1 MRIPAVT
8 DRDQVPEDQRHVWD
22 AIVASR
28 GSVRG
33 PFALLMHSPEV
44 AGRVAHLG
52 TFVRFESSLEPR
64 ARELAAMVTAHLL
77 DCEYEAAAHER
88 QAREAGVSDV
98 TLQAIRGKRF
108 GEVDAADQWVCE
120 LARQLVVDHRIA
132 PAVFDTALGRLGE
145 RGLVELTATVGYY
158 AMIAA
163 TLNAFETPSPGGVA

>member
-8 DRDQVPEDQRHVWD
+8 DRDQVPEDQRHLWD
-22 AIVASR
+22 AIAASR

-44 AGRVAHLG
+44 AGRVAHVG
-52 TFVRFESSLEPR
+52 TFVRFESSLEPSV
-64 ARELAAMVTAHLL
+64 RELAAMVTAHLL

-88 QAREAGVSDV
+88 AAREAGVSET
-98 TLQAIRGKRF
+98 TLQAIRGGRYA
-108 GEVDAADQWVCE
+108 EVDAAHRWVCE

-132 PAVFDTALGRLGE
+132 PATFDAARDRLGE
-145 RGLVELTATVGYY
+145 RGLVELTATIGYY

-163 TLNAFETPSPGGVA
+163 TLNAFEEPGTA

>member
-8 DRDQVPEDQRHVWD
+8 DRDQVPEDQRPVWD

-44 AGRVAHLG
+44 AGRVAHVG
-52 TFVRFESSLEPR
+52 TFVRFESSLEPT

-77 DCEYEAAAHER
+77 DCEYEVAAHER
-88 QAREAGVSDV
+88 QAREAGVPDA
-98 TLQAIRGKRF
+98 TLQAIRGDRF
-108 GEVDAADQWVCE
+108 GEVDAEYRWVCD
-120 LARQLVVDHRIA
+120 LTRQLVVDHRIA
-132 PAVFDTALGRLGE
+132 PAAFDEARGRLGE
-145 RGLVELTATVGYY
+145 RGLVELTATIGYY

-163 TLNAFETPSPGGVA
+163 TLNAFESPGPGGAA